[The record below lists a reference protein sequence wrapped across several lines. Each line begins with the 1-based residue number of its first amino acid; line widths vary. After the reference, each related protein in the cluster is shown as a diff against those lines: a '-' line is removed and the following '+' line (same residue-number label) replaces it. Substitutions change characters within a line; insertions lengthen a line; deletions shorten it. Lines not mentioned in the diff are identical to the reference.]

1 MVESAVLVT
10 DKMEKCFNDPGEPIM
25 FQARVTKLSRFNI
38 EQRRTLVLTGDHI
51 YLFDKE
57 NLNRRH
63 RVTNMVAFI
72 KSTKTKTDMS
82 QQAIGLIETRGLV
95 SLIEGTDAMLKAAN
109 VELSGPEQQG
119 GSALASS
126 LYSSEPLRLPSSASK
141 TSSTA
146 AAASPSRDGS
156 RTSARTQCPWA
167 WSAFTRWRP
176 TAPAPRRHGNA
187 RSGRGR

>member
-38 EQRRTLVLTGDHI
+38 EQRRTLVLTGDQI

-72 KSTKTKTDMS
+72 KSTKTNEIVLSFPNAKDLRC
-82 QQAIGLIETRGLV
+82 IGL
-95 SLIEGTDAMLKAAN
+95 
-109 VELSGPEQQG
+109 
-119 GSALASS
+119 
-126 LYSSEPLRLPSSASK
+126 
-141 TSSTA
+141 TA
-146 AAASPSRDGS
+146 EEV
-156 RTSARTQCPWA
+156 
-167 WSAFTRWRP
+167 
-176 TAPAPRRHGNA
+176 
-187 RSGRGR
+187 